1 MLALSDPLWCKL
13 NTAYGFAKDIPL
25 GLVALAEDWDE
36 EAARDLM
43 HGELLHQETCYG
55 ATYAAAPYLLK
66 LAQPDCNVVQRM
78 DIAVFLSHLALC
90 AFRRSGQDTPANGS
104 LNGLALT
111 LESWEKTRDPY
122 RPESGHGAERHKPA
136 GHCEI
141 MDLERPSDAELRKFE
156 DIRDSFMALLPD
168 IGSLCERTFHEHR
181 DDEYIPRYLL
191 CGIAATEGLTELAR
205 LLDSGEDGSFTCA
218 ACGTNIDYILF
229 GDFMALYFENS
240 EGGPAHT
247 QEADRALRDWE
258 EGEAKRA
265 DCLVKAL
272 DNLDDQAEPLVDKL
286 ISLAQR
292 AENPSVELLLRNFL
306 GEFRCAECDE
316 TCQVCTAD
324 NKSSEP

>member
-1 MLALSDPLWCKL
+1 MLQLSDPLWCKL
-13 NTAYGFAKDIPL
+13 NTAYGFGKDIPL
-25 GLVALAEDWDE
+25 GLVALAEHWDE

-43 HGELLHQETCYG
+43 HGELIHQETCYG

-66 LAQPDCNVVQRM
+66 LAQPDSNVVQRM
-78 DIAVFLSHLALC
+78 DIAVFLGHLVLC
-90 AFRRSGQDTPANGS
+90 AFRRSGQEAPATGS

-122 RPESGHGAERHKPA
+122 RSGPGQGAGQRKSA

-141 MDLERPSDAELRKFE
+141 MDLELPSDAELRKFE

-168 IGSLCERTFHEHR
+168 IGSLCERTFHEHS

-191 CGIAATEGLTELAR
+191 SSIAATEGLTELAR

-218 ACGTNIDYILF
+218 ACGTGIDYILF

-247 QEADRALRDWE
+247 QEADRALRDWQ

-265 DCLVKAL
+265 DGLVKAL
-272 DNLDDQAEPLVDKL
+272 DDLDGQAEPPVDKL

-316 TCQVCTAD
+316 TCQVCATD
-324 NKSSEP
+324 KG

>member
-1 MLALSDPLWCKL
+1 MLQLSDPLWCKL
-13 NTAYGFAKDIPL
+13 NTAYGFGKDIPL
-25 GLVALAEDWDE
+25 GLVALAEHWDE
-36 EAARDLM
+36 VAARDLM
-43 HGELLHQETCYG
+43 HGELIHQETCYG

-90 AFRRSGQDTPANGS
+90 AFRRSVGDAPANGS

-122 RPESGHGAERHKPA
+122 RSETGQGEGRHKPA
-136 GHCEI
+136 GHCEV
-141 MDLERPSDAELRKFE
+141 MDLELPSDAELRKFE
-156 DIRDSFMALLPD
+156 DIRDSFMAVLPD
-168 IGSLCERTFHEHR
+168 IGALCERTFHEHR

-191 CGIAATEGLTELAR
+191 SGIAATEGLAELAR

-218 ACGTNIDYILF
+218 ACGTSIDYILF

-247 QEADRALRDWE
+247 QEPDRALRDWE

-272 DNLDDQAEPLVDKL
+272 DDLDDQAEPPVDKL
-286 ISLAQR
+286 ISLARQ

-316 TCQVCTAD
+316 TCKVCAPD
-324 NKSSEP
+324 NSPPEP